1 MGERR
6 AAAVAAESAEV
17 AVPAEAA
24 VPVEVAAPVE
34 AEGQERTPA
43 AQPAPPGFNEPLPAD
58 PEVYSYIHTR
68 TSPGWRRL
76 PKDDYVR
83 KVTDRGHRL
92 PFKRR
97 FTPRGFNQPCTG
109 RLDQQ
114 FVMERVVEA
123 SRSLHTGAY
132 RVAPCQDASE
142 LVAQGHMITPTFM
155 VDKIGTTKKRMVHNQ
170 KRSNVG
176 VRKKSPN
183 LEDAR
188 MVQELATPDGFLMTC
203 DVGSE
208 KLKGRNGYHIL
219 MIAECDQKYMT
230 SDLGQLVVE
239 ASRLPPDREAI
250 LRQAGVDIEG
260 MSEVDV

>member
-1 MGERR
+1 M
-6 AAAVAAESAEV
+6 
-17 AVPAEAA
+17 
-24 VPVEVAAPVE
+24 
-34 AEGQERTPA
+34 
-43 AQPAPPGFNEPLPAD
+43 
-58 PEVYSYIHTR
+58 
-68 TSPGWRRL
+68 
-76 PKDDYVR
+76 
-83 KVTDRGHRL
+83 

-208 KLKGRNGYHIL
+208 KLKGRNGYHLL
-219 MIAECDQKYMT
+219 MIAVNSQ
-230 SDLGQLVVE
+230 
-239 ASRLPPDREAI
+239 
-250 LRQAGVDIEG
+250 
-260 MSEVDV
+260 

>member
-6 AAAVAAESAEV
+6 AAAVAAEAAEV

-24 VPVEVAAPVE
+24 VPAEVAAPAE

-123 SRSLHTGAY
+123 SRSLHTSAY

-188 MVQELATPDGFLMTC
+188 ILYM
-203 DVGSE
+203 
-208 KLKGRNGYHIL
+208 HIL
-219 MIAECDQKYMT
+219 LREKKMGRSRTNAVYPRGLSLFLCLPFLDCNIQISNKYSLIT
-230 SDLGQLVVE
+230 
-239 ASRLPPDREAI
+239 
-250 LRQAGVDIEG
+250 IE
-260 MSEVDV
+260 V